1 MHLDASPEPEGRRPR
16 LTPPIADARRAVRTA
31 LAEAAALPE
40 PDPHDDQH
48 TDDARNTDDAR
59 TDAPRSADDLE
70 EAVSG
75 LGETDEDRLD
85 TVAERNDSLK
95 ERLPGDE
102 NLPRTKGAPGQ
113 G

>member
-1 MHLDASPEPEGRRPR
+1 M
-16 LTPPIADARRAVRTA
+16 T
-31 LAEAAALPE
+31 
-40 PDPHDDQH
+40 DPHDDQH
-48 TDDARNTDDAR
+48 TDDARN

-75 LGETDEDRLD
+75 LGETDEDRLE
-85 TVAERNDSLK
+85 TVAERNDSLE